1 MNKVPLWEFGDP
13 AMYAEGLVGAS
24 PTCASSNR
32 PTDLSMTVEPAETEN
47 LLQTLL
53 GVVRGKVRVL
63 TWVNTLRGK
72 RICEVQPTRGD
83 SSMSLEKQADKLTK
97 TSSNATVG

>member
-13 AMYAEGLVGAS
+13 AMYAEGLVS

-63 TWVNTLRGK
+63 TWVNTLRK
-72 RICEVQPTRGD
+72 KN
-83 SSMSLEKQADKLTK
+83 M
-97 TSSNATVG
+97 